1 MLVCAVVFLLLA
13 LAGAG
18 LGFGASV
25 LAHAAVAQFVFYGA
39 VALLVLSVMG
49 HFMRRV

>member
-1 MLVCAVVFLLLA
+1 MLVSAVIFSCIA
-13 LAGAG
+13 LAAAIF
-18 LGFGASV
+18 GFGVSV

-39 VALLVLSVMG
+39 VALLVLSLMG

>member
-1 MLVCAVVFLLLA
+1 MLGFALLFFLVA
-13 LAGAG
+13 LAAAKVA
-18 LGFGASV
+18 FGAPA
-25 LAHAAVAQFVFYGA
+25 LAHDALAQFIFYAA